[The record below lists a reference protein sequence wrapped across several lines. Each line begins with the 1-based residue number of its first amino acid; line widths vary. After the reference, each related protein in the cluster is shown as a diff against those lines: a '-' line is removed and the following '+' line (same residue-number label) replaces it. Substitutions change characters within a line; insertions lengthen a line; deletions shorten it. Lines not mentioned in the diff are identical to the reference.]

1 MPVKFHERIALRF
14 SLSIVVT
21 VLITAVAVASL
32 ILRDEQQILQDDLR
46 ARAIQLGEI
55 LSNQII
61 EPLLYQED
69 YKLHELFS
77 SYLSAG
83 DTLLVYGEVYND
95 KGEKIF
101 VKGREEIHIKSLD
114 PVHLTTD
121 RLIILRDVSESG
133 NELPLDILMPIISKK
148 IGTIGFLRLGFSV
161 SYLNKTILASQ
172 QNVWLATI
180 LVAVFGT
187 FAGLWMARSLLRP
200 VLLLNQ
206 AAHEVGKGNLGV
218 LVPERGV
225 GEIRELGLTFNIMS
239 LRIKQ
244 LVDEITAAQESL
256 VRTEKLYALGE
267 FSTGLAHEI
276 KNPLTSI
283 QMLIQRASEQE
294 EAVEGEDLK
303 VIIDEISRIDAT
315 VSQFLHLA
323 RQTHL
328 QTGKADFNNIVEDV
342 LAITRLKIEK
352 SGITIYKN
360 LDENLSPIEVDTAG
374 IKQILL
380 NGILNAL
387 QSMQPGGKL
396 TITTSGDANQLQ
408 CAINDTGRGITD
420 ENLKYIFDPF
430 FTTKEDGTG
439 MGLSVAW
446 NIAQKHKGHLDIR
459 SEVAV
464 GTTLILTL
472 PYDNPSCS

>member
-1 MPVKFHERIALRF
+1 M
-14 SLSIVVT
+14 VT

-32 ILRDEQQILQDDLR
+32 VLRDEQQILQDDLR

-77 SYLSAG
+77 TYLSAR

-95 KGEKIF
+95 KGEKLF
-101 VKGREEIHIKSLD
+101 AKGREEIVIQRVDPSLLASD
-114 PVHLTTD
+114 KFVV
-121 RLIILRDVSESG
+121 LRDVDASS
-133 NELPLDILMPIISKK
+133 NDHPLDILMPIISTK
-148 IGTIGFLRLGFSV
+148 IGTIGYLRLGFSV
-161 SYLNKTILASQ
+161 NYLLKTILASK
-172 QNVWLATI
+172 QNVWAVTI
-180 LVAVFGT
+180 LIAVAGT
-187 FAGLWMARSLLRP
+187 FTGLWMARSLFRP
-200 VLLLNQ
+200 ILLLNQ
-206 AAHEVGKGNLGV
+206 AAHEVGRGNLGV
-218 LVPERGV
+218 LVPERGI
-225 GEIRELGLTFNIMS
+225 GEIRELGLTFNTMS

-244 LVDEITAAQESL
+244 LVDEITAAQENL

-267 FSTGLAHEI
+267 FATGLAHEI

-294 EAVEGEDLK
+294 EAVQGEDLK

-323 RQTHL
+323 RQTHI
-328 QTGKADFNNIVEDV
+328 QTGKADFNSLVEDV

-352 SGITIYKN
+352 SGISIDKRLADN
-360 LDENLSPIEVDTAG
+360 LLPIQIDAAG

-380 NGILNAL
+380 NGLLNAL
-387 QSMQPGGKL
+387 QSMQHGGKL
-396 TITTSGDANQLQ
+396 TITTNREANTLK
-408 CAINDTGRGITD
+408 CTINDTGCGITE

-430 FTTKEDGTG
+430 FTTKENGTG

-446 NIAQKHKGHLDIR
+446 NIAQKHKGNLDIV
-459 SEVAV
+459 SEVNT

-472 PYDNPSCS
+472 PYDNPPGS

>member
-1 MPVKFHERIALRF
+1 LPVKFHERIALRF
-14 SLSIVVT
+14 SLSIVAT

-32 ILRDEQQILQDDLR
+32 VLRDEQQILQDDLR

-77 SYLSAG
+77 SYLSAR

-95 KGEKIF
+95 RGEKLF
-101 VKGREEIHIKSLD
+101 AKGREEIAIQSLD
-114 PVHLTTD
+114 PSLLPSD
-121 RLIILRDVSESG
+121 RLIVLRDVGESS
-133 NELPLDILMPIISKK
+133 NELPLDILMPIISSK
-148 IGTIGFLRLGFSV
+148 IGTIGYLRLGFTV
-161 SYLNKTILASQ
+161 SYLNKTILASKQ
-172 QNVWLATI
+172 TVWIATI
-180 LVAVFGT
+180 LIAVVGT
-187 FAGLWMARSLLRP
+187 FAGLWMARSLFRP
-200 VLLLNQ
+200 ILLLNQ

-218 LVPERGV
+218 LVPERGI

-244 LVDEITAAQESL
+244 LVDEITAAQENL

-267 FSTGLAHEI
+267 FATGLAHEI

-294 EAVEGEDLK
+294 EAVQGEDLK
-303 VIIDEISRIDAT
+303 VIIDEISRIDST

-323 RQTHL
+323 RQTQI
-328 QTGKADFNNIVEDV
+328 QTGKADFNSLVEDV

-352 SGITIYKN
+352 SGITIHKQ
-360 LDENLSPIEVDTAG
+360 LADNLSSIHVDAAG
-374 IKQILL
+374 IKQIVL
-380 NGILNAL
+380 NGLLNAL
-387 QSMQPGGKL
+387 QSMQQGGKL
-396 TITTSGDANQLQ
+396 TIITRGDENTLK
-408 CAINDTGRGITD
+408 CTINDTGCGISE

-430 FTTKEDGTG
+430 FTTKENGTG

-459 SEVAV
+459 SEVNK

-472 PYDNPSCS
+472 PYDNSPCG